1 MKPMPADQPRIPS
14 YILPVIVLAQFAGT
28 SLWFA
33 GNAIIP
39 DLVLQMNLTDSAVGH
54 ITSAVQFG
62 FITGTLI
69 FAWLSIADR
78 MSPSLVFLICAI
90 AGSATNLLALIIPDY
105 LLLLTSRFATGFFL
119 AGIYPVGMKI
129 ASDWHKKGLRKAL
142 GFLVGA
148 LVLGT
153 ALPHLIRDLTGELPW
168 KFILISTSVFAST
181 GGVLLYM
188 TVPDG
193 PFSSR
198 RGIFKPDAITQLFKN
213 KNFRSSSF
221 GYFGHMWELYTF
233 WAFIPV
239 LLIAYQNFHTGTLI
253 NVSRFSFL
261 IIAAG
266 AAGCAIGG
274 YFALKYS
281 SKRVAAVSLIVSG
294 VCCLLIPFFFGL
306 NEILFLSLLMV
317 WGFFVVSDSPQFS
330 SLVAASSDSDYVATG
345 LTIVN
350 CIGFAITIVSLQL
363 MNILWQTF
371 QSPYVLMVLAVGP
384 ALGLI
389 AILKYRD

>member
-1 MKPMPADQPRIPS
+1 MSSTSADQSRIPS

-39 DLVLQMNLTDSAVGH
+39 DLVLQLNLTNSAIGH

-62 FITGTLI
+62 FIIGTLI

-90 AGSATNLLALIIPDY
+90 AGSAANLLAFISPDY
-105 LLLLTSRFATGFFL
+105 LLLLLSRFVTGFFL

-129 ASDWHKKGLRKAL
+129 ASDWHKKGLGKAL

-153 ALPHLIRDLTGELPW
+153 ASPHLIRDLTGDLPW
-168 KFILISTSVFAST
+168 KFILISTSAFASA
-181 GGVLLYM
+181 GGILLYM

-198 RGIFKPDAITQLFKN
+198 RGIFKPDAVAQLFKN

-239 LLIAYQNFHTGTLI
+239 ILIAYQNVHSETLI

-261 IIAAG
+261 IISAG

-281 SKRVAAVSLIVSG
+281 SKKVATVSLIISG
-294 VCCLLIPFFFGL
+294 ACCLLIPFFFVM
-306 NEILFLSLLMV
+306 NEILFLSLLMI

-330 SLVAASSDSDYVATG
+330 SLVAKSSDSDYVATG

-350 CIGFAITIVSLQL
+350 CIGFSITIVSLQL
-363 MNILWQTF
+363 MNILWQTY
-371 QSPYVLMVLAVGP
+371 QSPVVFMVLAIGP
-384 ALGLI
+384 AMGLI
-389 AILKYRD
+389 AILRYQE